1 MLLSIF
7 ETKKNN
13 SKGFT
18 LIETIVVVAVIS
30 ILSIVML
37 ANHQGSQ
44 KQQSVQRAAHQLA
57 GDIRRAQNMA
67 MASVEHEGAIPD
79 GYGIHVIKNKNSYI
93 LFADTNNN
101 QKRNGAGDEDI
112 ESIIFSSDVEISNIK
127 PAPSAQADIFFE
139 PPDPT
144 TYINGDSS
152 AGEYTTITLIFPGTS
167 YCKEITVK
175 TSGQIEI
182 DNCP

>member
-7 ETKKNN
+7 KTKKNN

-18 LIETIVVVAVIS
+18 LVETLVVIAVVS
-30 ILSIVML
+30 ILSIITM
-37 ANHQGSQ
+37 ANYQGSQ

-67 MASVEHEGAIPD
+67 MASVEQGGAIPD
-79 GYGIHVIKNKNSYI
+79 GYGVYIMKNSNSYI
-93 LFADTNNN
+93 LFADQNNN
-101 QKRNGAGDEDI
+101 QSRNGAGDEDI
-112 ESIIFSSDVEISNIK
+112 ELINFTSGVEIFDISS
-127 PAPSAQADIFFE
+127 PPVVHADIFFE

-152 AGEYTTITLIFPGTS
+152 VGKQIIITLMMDEYSKTV
-167 YCKEITVK
+167 TVK

-182 DNCP
+182 D

>member
-7 ETKKNN
+7 KTKKNN

-18 LIETIVVVAVIS
+18 LIETVVVMAVVS
-30 ILSIVML
+30 ILSIVMI
-37 ANHQGSQ
+37 ANYQGSQ

-67 MASVEHEGAIPD
+67 MASTEQGGIIPD
-79 GYGIHVIKNKNSYI
+79 GYGIYIIKNSNSYI

-101 QKRNGAGDEDI
+101 QKRNGTGDEDI
-112 ESIIFSSDVEISNIK
+112 ESIIFSSGVEVFNVL
-127 PAPSAQADIFFE
+127 PLPSPHVDIFFE

-152 AGEYTTITLIFPGTS
+152 AGKKTTITLILQGTT
-167 YCKEITVK
+167 YKKTVTVK

-182 DNCP
+182 N

>member
-1 MLLSIF
+1 MLLPIF
-7 ETKKNN
+7 KTKKNN

-18 LIETIVVVAVIS
+18 LVETIVVVAVVS

-37 ANHQGSQ
+37 ASHQGSQ
-44 KQQSVQRAAHQLA
+44 KQQLVQRAAHQLA

-67 MASVEHEGAIPD
+67 MASTEQGGVIPD
-79 GYGIHVIKNKNSYI
+79 GYGIYIIKNSNFYI

-101 QKRNGAGDEDI
+101 QSRNGSGDEDI
-112 ESIIFSSDVEISNIK
+112 ESINFTSGVEIFDIL
-127 PAPSAQADIFFE
+127 PLPGPHVDIFFE

-144 TYINGDSS
+144 TYINKDSS
-152 AGEYTTITLIFPGTS
+152 AGEEAIITLKAQGTS
-167 YCKEITVK
+167 YIKTVIIK

-182 DNCP
+182 D

>member
-7 ETKKNN
+7 KTKKNN

-18 LIETIVVVAVIS
+18 LVETLVVIAVVS
-30 ILSIVML
+30 ILSIITM
-37 ANHQGSQ
+37 ANYQGSQ

-67 MASVEHEGAIPD
+67 MASVEHEGVIPD
-79 GYGIHVIKNKNSYI
+79 GYGIYFNKGNDFDSYI
-93 LFADTNNN
+93 LFADDNGN
-101 QKRNGAGDEDI
+101 QTRNGMGDEDVK
-112 ESIIFSSDVEISNIK
+112 IIDLPSGVEISSPN
-127 PAPSAQADIFFE
+127 SANIFFE

-152 AGEYTTITLIFPGTS
+152 AGKGIMITLIFSETS
-167 YCKEITVK
+167 YSKKVTIQ

-182 DNCP
+182 N

>member
-7 ETKKNN
+7 KIKKNN

-18 LIETIVVVAVIS
+18 LVETIVVIAVVS
-30 ILSIVML
+30 ILSIVMM
-37 ANHQGSQ
+37 ANYQGSQ

-67 MASVEHEGAIPD
+67 MASTEQGGVIPD
-79 GYGIHVIKNKNSYI
+79 GYGIYIIKNSNSYI

-101 QKRNGAGDEDI
+101 QSRNGTGDEDI
-112 ESIIFSSDVEISNIK
+112 ELINFISGVEVFNISPP
-127 PAPSAQADIFFE
+127 PAVHADIFFE

-144 TYINGDSS
+144 TYINGNSS
-152 AGEYTTITLIFPGTS
+152 AGKQTTITLKAQGTS
-167 YCKEITVK
+167 YIKTVTVK

-182 DNCP
+182 N

>member
-7 ETKKNN
+7 KTKKNN

-18 LIETIVVVAVIS
+18 LVETIVVVAVVS

-37 ANHQGSQ
+37 ASHQGSQ
-44 KQQSVQRAAHQLA
+44 KQQAVQRTAHQLA

-67 MASVEHEGAIPD
+67 MASVEHEGAIPE
-79 GYGIHVIKNKNSYI
+79 GYGIYFNRGSDPDSYI
-93 LFADTNNN
+93 LFADENGN
-101 QKRNGAGDEDI
+101 QTRNEMGDEDVKTI
-112 ESIIFSSDVEISNIK
+112 DLPSGVEINW
-127 PAPSAQADIFFE
+127 PDGANNIFFE

-144 TYINGDSS
+144 TYLDGVS
-152 AGEYTTITLIFPGTS
+152 TTALKVIYLGFSGTS
-167 YCKEITVK
+167 YCKTVTVR

-182 DNCP
+182 D